1 MLLCTYMKRR
11 IDLTRV
17 ITYALFGSFSALI
30 ELGVFLLLSAS
41 VHIYIA
47 SSVSFVTGLIFS
59 FIFNKFIV
67 FKNSKKIT
75 KGEIIQFTT
84 LGLLNSQISS
94 VVTYGLSFI
103 IPKTLAKIITITLI
117 AGWNYL
123 LMNFIIFK
131 KKEP

>member
-1 MLLCTYMKRR
+1 MKRR

-94 VVTYGLSFI
+94 VVTYGLSFVAS
-103 IPKTLAKIITITLI
+103 KTFAKIVTIALI

>member
-1 MLLCTYMKRR
+1 MIAIKNFKK
-11 IDLTRV
+11 IA
-17 ITYALFGSFSALI
+17 TYALFGSFSALI

-47 SSVSFVTGLIFS
+47 SSVSFAAGLIFS